1 MKARLTIKSGGLFCY
16 DMLTIADIVDA
27 VAAPYTVWR
36 TLHGLEPE
44 MCEGRPRFVAGNAA
58 VSFVV
63 RYEERRCMLKCYT
76 RRSDRLSAIYGDAF
90 RPKELCVI
98 DFAGRY
104 HWVDC
109 LLMEYVEGCTLDE
122 ALATATTAEEYAALA
137 TAFDSMALDILSSE
151 RAHGD
156 LKPENI
162 IVGEDG
168 RMMAIDW
175 DAAFVPA
182 FAGCQALEMG
192 TAAYQHPMRDMSF
205 YDKHIDDY
213 SIAFIST
220 LLHLA
225 AVRPESMSGYALHRE
240 PPIHPRELISRG
252 GWSSTEIHR
261 QIVEEFARRGMAREY
276 QVAMLLRSPFVR
288 LADLEEIFA
297 AERRDAV
304 DLSDEPTLE
313 FDSKGRWGVQVAGE
327 WILPP
332 LYTSSIGISEGVALL
347 GLGAYRHFV
356 RLSDGVVLASFDEE
370 SNVGP
375 LHDGCTT
382 LCTADGHS
390 RIIRVVVDKFD

>member
-1 MKARLTIKSGGLFCY
+1 
-16 DMLTIADIVDA
+16 MLTIADIVDA

-44 MCEGRPRFVAGNAA
+44 MHEGRPRFVAGNAA

-63 RYEERRCMLKCYT
+63 RYAEQRYMLKCYT
-76 RRSDRLSAIYGDAF
+76 RHSDRLSAIYGETF
-90 RPKELCVI
+90 RAKELCVI

-109 LLMEYVEGCTLDE
+109 LLVEYIEGCTLDE
-122 ALATATTAEEYAALA
+122 ALAAATTAEEYSALA
-137 TAFDSMALDILSSE
+137 TSFDSMALDILRSE
-151 RAHGD
+151 CAHGD

-168 RMMAIDW
+168 RMRAIDW
-175 DAAFVPA
+175 DAAYVSA
-182 FAGCQALEMG
+182 FAGCSALETG
-192 TAAYQHPMRDMSF
+192 TAAYQHPLRDISF

-225 AVRPESMSGYALHRE
+225 AVRPEYMAGYSAHRE

-252 GWSSTEIHR
+252 GWSSTESHR

-288 LADLEEIFA
+288 LADLAEIFSA
-297 AERRDAV
+297 TGTVCENA
-304 DLSDEPTLE
+304 DEPMLE

-332 LYTSSIGISEGVALL
+332 LYTSGIGIAEGVALL

-382 LCTADGHS
+382 ICTAEGES
-390 RIIRVVVDKFD
+390 RIIRVVG

>member
-1 MKARLTIKSGGLFCY
+1 
-16 DMLTIADIVDA
+16 MLTIADIVDA

-44 MCEGRPRFVAGNAA
+44 MCEGRPRFVVGNAA

-63 RYEERRCMLKCYT
+63 RYEEHRYMLKCYT
-76 RRSDRLSAIYGDAF
+76 RHSDRLPAIYGEAF
-90 RPKELCVI
+90 RAKELCVI

-109 LLMEYVEGCTLDE
+109 LLMEYIEGRSLDE
-122 ALATATTAEEYAALA
+122 VLATATTAEEYTALA
-137 TAFDSMALDILSSE
+137 EAFDRMALGILRSE

-168 RMMAIDW
+168 QMKAIDW
-175 DAAFVPA
+175 DAAFVPTL
-182 FAGCQALEMG
+182 AGCQAQETG
-192 TAAYQHPMRDMSF
+192 TAAYQHPLRDMSF

-225 AVRPESMSGYALHRE
+225 AVRPEALSGYATHRE

-252 GWSSTEIHR
+252 GWTSTDVHR

-288 LADLEEIFA
+288 LSDLEDIFSA
-297 AERRDAV
+297 TRAISESIDH
-304 DLSDEPTLE
+304 PTLE
-313 FDSKGRWGVQVAGE
+313 FDSRGRWGVQSAGE

-332 LYTSSIGISEGVALL
+332 FYTSAIGISEGVALL

-370 SNVGP
+370 ANVGP
-375 LHDGCTT
+375 LRDGCTT
-382 LCTADGHS
+382 LCTADGQR

>member
-1 MKARLTIKSGGLFCY
+1 
-16 DMLTIADIVDA
+16 MLTIADIVDA

-44 MCEGRPRFVAGNAA
+44 MLDARPRFVAGNAA

-63 RYEERRCMLKCYT
+63 CYKERRYMLKCYT
-76 RRSDRLSAIYGDAF
+76 RPNDRFAAIYGEAF
-90 RPKELCVI
+90 HPKELCVI

-109 LLMEYVEGCTLDE
+109 LMVEYIEGCTLDE
-122 ALATATTAEEYAALA
+122 AMASATTAEEFASLA
-137 TAFDSMALDILSSE
+137 TAFDRMALDILSSE

-162 IVGEDG
+162 IVGDDG
-168 RMMAIDW
+168 AMTAIDW

-182 FAGCQALEMG
+182 FAGCQALETG
-192 TAAYQHPMRDMSF
+192 TAAYQHPLRDMLF

-225 AVRPESMSGYALHRE
+225 AVNPESLAGYALNRE
-240 PPIHPRELISRG
+240 PPLHPRELIPRG
-252 GWSSTEIHR
+252 GWLSTEAHR
-261 QIVEEFARRGMAREY
+261 QIVDEFARRGMAREY

-288 LADLEEIFA
+288 LGDLVDIFSA
-297 AERRDAV
+297 TVSICECD
-304 DLSDEPTLE
+304 DEPTLE
-313 FDSKGRWGVQVAGE
+313 FDGKGRWGVQVAGE

-332 LYTSSIGISEGVALL
+332 LYTSGVGISEGVALL
-347 GLGAYRHFV
+347 GLGTYRHFV
-356 RLSDGVVLASFDEE
+356 RLNDGVVLASFDEA

-375 LHDGCTT
+375 LRDGCTT
-382 LCTADGHS
+382 LCTVDGQR
-390 RIIRVVVDKFD
+390 RIMRIVVDKFD

>member
-1 MKARLTIKSGGLFCY
+1 
-16 DMLTIADIVDA
+16 MLTIADIVDA

-44 MCEGRPRFVAGNAA
+44 MLDARPRFVAGNAA

-63 RYEERRCMLKCYT
+63 RYKERRYMLKCYT
-76 RRSDRLSAIYGDAF
+76 RPNDRLAAIYGEAF
-90 RPKELCVI
+90 HPKELCVI

-109 LLMEYVEGCTLDE
+109 LMVEYIEGRTLDE
-122 ALATATTAEEYAALA
+122 AMAAATTAQEFASLA
-137 TAFDSMALDILSSE
+137 TAFDRMALDILSSE

-168 RMMAIDW
+168 VMTAIDW
-175 DAAFVPA
+175 DAAYVPA
-182 FAGCQALEMG
+182 FAGCQALEIG
-192 TAAYQHPMRDMSF
+192 TAAYQHPLRDMSF

-225 AVRPESMSGYALHRE
+225 AVNPESLAGYALNRE
-240 PPIHPRELISRG
+240 PPLHPRELISRG
-252 GWSSTEIHR
+252 GWSSTEAHR
-261 QIVEEFARRGMAREY
+261 QIVDEFSRRGMAREY

-288 LADLEEIFA
+288 LGDLVDIFSA
-297 AERRDAV
+297 TVSICECD
-304 DLSDEPTLE
+304 DEPTLE
-313 FDSKGRWGVQVAGE
+313 FDGKGRWGVQVAGE

-332 LYTSSIGISEGVALL
+332 LYTSGVGISEGVALL
-347 GLGAYRHFV
+347 GLGTYRHFV
-356 RLSDGVVLASFDEE
+356 RLNDGVVLASFDEA

-375 LHDGCTT
+375 LRDGCTT
-382 LCTADGHS
+382 LCTVDGQR
-390 RIIRVVVDKFD
+390 RIMRIVVDKFD

>member
-1 MKARLTIKSGGLFCY
+1 MKARLTAKSGGLFCY

-36 TLHGLEPE
+36 SLHGLEPE
-44 MCEGRPRFVAGNAA
+44 MREGCPRFVAGNAA

-63 RYEERRCMLKCYT
+63 RYDERRYMLKCYT

-109 LLMEYVEGCTLDE
+109 LLMEYIEGRSLDE
-122 ALATATTAEEYAALA
+122 ALAAATTAEEYAALA
-137 TAFDSMALDILSSE
+137 EAFDSMALDILRSE

-168 RMMAIDW
+168 VMTAIDW
-175 DAAFVPA
+175 DAAYVPA
-182 FAGCQALEMG
+182 FAGCQALETG
-192 TAAYQHPMRDMSF
+192 TAAYQHPLRDMSF

-225 AVRPESMSGYALHRE
+225 AVSPEALAGYATHRE
-240 PPIHPRELISRG
+240 PPIHPRELVSRS
-252 GWSSTEIHR
+252 GWTSTDVHR

-288 LADLEEIFA
+288 LADLAEIFSA
-297 AERRDAV
+297 TVTIGENV
-304 DLSDEPTLE
+304 EEPTLE
-313 FDSKGRWGVQVAGE
+313 FDGKGRWGVQSKGE

-332 LYTSSIGISEGVALL
+332 LYTSAVGISEGVALL

-356 RLSDGVVLASFDEE
+356 RLSDGVVLASFGEE

-375 LHDGCTT
+375 LRDGCTT
-382 LCTADGHS
+382 LSAADGQS

>member
-1 MKARLTIKSGGLFCY
+1 MKARLTAKSGGLFCY

-44 MCEGRPRFVAGNAA
+44 MREGRPRFVAGNAA

-63 RYEERRCMLKCYT
+63 RYEERRYMLKCYT
-76 RRSDRLSAIYGDAF
+76 RRNDRLSAIYGEAF

-98 DFAGRY
+98 DIAGRY

-109 LLMEYVEGCTLDE
+109 LLMEYVEGRSLDE
-122 ALATATTAEEYAALA
+122 VLATVTTAEEYAALA
-137 TAFDSMALDILSSE
+137 EAFDRMALDILRSE

-168 RMMAIDW
+168 RMIAIDW

-182 FAGCQALEMG
+182 FAGCQALETG

-205 YDKHIDDY
+205 YDKHVDDY

-225 AVRPESMSGYALHRE
+225 AVRPESMIGYALHRE
-240 PPIHPRELISRG
+240 PPIHPRELISRS
-252 GWSSTEIHR
+252 GWTSTDVHR
-261 QIVEEFARRGMAREY
+261 QVVEEFARRGMAREY

-288 LADLEEIFA
+288 LADLAEIFSA
-297 AERRDAV
+297 AGTIGDNVE
-304 DLSDEPTLE
+304 EPTLE
-313 FDSKGRWGVQVAGE
+313 FDGKGRWGVQVEGE

-332 LYTSSIGISEGVALL
+332 LYTSGIGISEGVALL

-356 RLSDGVVLASFDEE
+356 RLCDGVVLASFDEE

-382 LCTADGHS
+382 FCTADGQS

>member
-1 MKARLTIKSGGLFCY
+1 
-16 DMLTIADIVDA
+16 MLTIADIVDA

-44 MCEGRPRFVAGNAA
+44 MREGRPHFVAGNAA

-63 RYEERRCMLKCYT
+63 RYDERRYMLKCYT
-76 RRSDRLSAIYGDAF
+76 RHSDRLSVIYGDAF

-98 DFAGRY
+98 DIAGRY

-109 LLMEYVEGCTLDE
+109 LLMEYVEGRSLDE
-122 ALATATTAEEYAALA
+122 VLATVTTAEEYAALA
-137 TAFDSMALDILSSE
+137 TAFDSMALDILRSE

-168 RMMAIDW
+168 RMIAIDW
-175 DAAFVPA
+175 DAAYVPT
-182 FAGCQALEMG
+182 FAGCQALETG

-225 AVRPESMSGYALHRE
+225 AVRPESMIGYALHRE
-240 PPIHPRELISRG
+240 PPIHPRELISRS
-252 GWSSTEIHR
+252 GWTSTDVHR
-261 QIVEEFARRGMAREY
+261 QVVEEFACRGMAREY

-288 LADLEEIFA
+288 LADLAEIFSA
-297 AERRDAV
+297 TVTIGENV
-304 DLSDEPTLE
+304 EEPTLE
-313 FDSKGRWGVQVAGE
+313 FDSKGRWGVQVEGE

-332 LYTSSIGISEGVALL
+332 LYTSGIGVSEGVALL

-356 RLSDGVVLASFDEE
+356 RLCDGVVLASFDEE

-375 LHDGCTT
+375 LCDGCTT
-382 LCTADGHS
+382 LCTADGQS

>member
-1 MKARLTIKSGGLFCY
+1 
-16 DMLTIADIVDA
+16 MLTIADIVDA

-36 TLHGLEPE
+36 TLCGLEPE
-44 MCEGRPRFVAGNAA
+44 IREGRPRFVAGNAA

-63 RYEERRCMLKCYT
+63 RYEERRYMLKCYT
-76 RRSDRLSAIYGDAF
+76 RRSDRLSAIYGEAF
-90 RPKELCVI
+90 RAKELCVI
-98 DFAGRY
+98 DFVGRY

-109 LLMEYVEGCTLDE
+109 LLTEYVEGCTLDE
-122 ALATATTAEEYAALA
+122 AMATATTSEECAALA
-137 TAFDSMALDILSSE
+137 TAFDRMALDILRSE

-168 RMMAIDW
+168 VMTAIDW
-175 DAAFVPA
+175 DAAYMPA
-182 FAGCQALEMG
+182 FAGCQALETG
-192 TAAYQHPMRDMSF
+192 TAAYQHPLRDMSF
-205 YDKHIDDY
+205 YDRHIDDY

-225 AVRPESMSGYALHRE
+225 ALRPEFLVGYATHRE
-240 PPIHPRELISRG
+240 PPIHPRNLISRG
-252 GWSSTEIHR
+252 GWSSTEVHR
-261 QIVEEFARRGMAREY
+261 QIVEVFARRGMAREY

-288 LADLEEIFA
+288 LVDLVDIFA
-297 AERRDAV
+297 AAGTTFECI
-304 DLSDEPTLE
+304 DEPTLE
-313 FDSKGRWGVQVAGE
+313 FDGKGRWGVQVAGE

-332 LYTSSIGISEGVALL
+332 LYTSGIGISEGVALL
-347 GLGAYRHFV
+347 GLGAFRHFV

-382 LCTADGHS
+382 LCKADGQA
-390 RIIRVVVDKFD
+390 RIIKIVVDKFD

>member
-1 MKARLTIKSGGLFCY
+1 
-16 DMLTIADIVDA
+16 MLTIADIVDA

-44 MCEGRPRFVAGNAA
+44 MLDARPRFVAGNAA

-63 RYEERRCMLKCYT
+63 SCKERRYMLKCYT
-76 RRSDRLSAIYGDAF
+76 RQNDRLAAIYGEAF
-90 RPKELCVI
+90 HPKELCVI

-109 LLMEYVEGCTLDE
+109 LMVEYIEGCTLDE
-122 ALATATTAEEYAALA
+122 AMASATTAEEFASLA
-137 TAFDSMALDILSSE
+137 TAFDRMALDILSSE

-168 RMMAIDW
+168 VMTAIDW
-175 DAAFVPA
+175 DAAYVPA
-182 FAGCQALEMG
+182 FAGCQALETG
-192 TAAYQHPMRDMSF
+192 TAAYQHPLRDMSF

-225 AVRPESMSGYALHRE
+225 AVNPESLAGYALNRE
-240 PPIHPRELISRG
+240 PPLHPRELISRG
-252 GWSSTEIHR
+252 GWSSTEAHR
-261 QIVEEFARRGMAREY
+261 QIVDEFARRGMAREY

-288 LADLEEIFA
+288 LGDLVDIFSA
-297 AERRDAV
+297 TVSICECD
-304 DLSDEPTLE
+304 DEPTLE
-313 FDSKGRWGVQVAGE
+313 FDGKGRWGVQVAGE

-332 LYTSSIGISEGVALL
+332 LYTSGVGISEGVALL
-347 GLGAYRHFV
+347 GLGTYRHFV
-356 RLSDGVVLASFDEE
+356 RLNDGVVLASFDEA

-375 LHDGCTT
+375 LRDGCTT
-382 LCTADGHS
+382 LCTVDGQR
-390 RIIRVVVDKFD
+390 RIMRIVVDKFD